1 VLVGELFNKKFGLL
15 FNTLRFRKMRKENC
29 APSQK
34 VRSRKHSNNGRDV
47 GSGVSPVEGTTLKGA
62 VLKML

>member
-1 VLVGELFNKKFGLL
+1 
-15 FNTLRFRKMRKENC
+15 MREENC

-34 VRSRKHSNNGRDV
+34 VRSRKHSNNGRNA
-47 GSGVSPVEGTTLKGA
+47 GNGESSVEGTTLKGT